1 MAFMLAA
8 PMLADSIS
16 PGELRRVLVIKLRHH
31 GDVLLSA
38 PVLSTLQRVAPQAEI
53 DALIYADT
61 RDMLAGH
68 PALAQLHVIDRQWKR
83 LGVVAQARAEWC
95 LLQALRARRYELI
108 VHLTES
114 RRGAWLTRWLGP
126 RWAVAPRQPGKFW
139 RRSFTHLYPRANHPR
154 RHTVESNL
162 DALRRLGIQPAEQ
175 DKRVV
180 LVPGDDAER
189 RVSALLS
196 EHRLG
201 KQAFVHCHPA
211 SRWQFKCWPA
221 KKMAATLDVLAG
233 QGLAVVLTAAP
244 DAGERALCAA
254 IAATAKAPV
263 IDLSGQLNLKE
274 LAALTARARLFV
286 GVDSAPMHIAAA
298 MGTPTVA
305 LFGPSGDIEWG
316 PWRVASRVVASQIH
330 PCRPCGLDGC
340 GGGKISECL
349 SKLPE
354 DEVIAACQFLL
365 TEISTTDASGTG
377 SAKL

>member
-1 MAFMLAA
+1 MLAA
-8 PMLADSIS
+8 PMLADFIS

-38 PVLSTLQRVAPQAEI
+38 PVLSTLQRAAPQAEI
-53 DALIYADT
+53 DALVYADT

-68 PALAQLHVIDRQWKR
+68 PALAQLHVIDRHWKR
-83 LGVVAQARAEWC
+83 LGVVAQARAEWR
-95 LLQALRARRYELI
+95 LLSALRARRYDLI

-114 RRGAWLTRWLGP
+114 RRGAWLTRWLRP

-139 RRSFTHLYPRANHPR
+139 RHSFTHLYPGANHPK

-162 DALRRLGIQPAEQ
+162 DALRRLGLPPTEA

-180 LVPGDDAER
+180 LVPGSAAESR
-189 RVSALLS
+189 IAAVLA

-201 KQAFVHCHPA
+201 EQPFVHCHPA

-221 KKMAATLDVLAG
+221 AKMVATLDALAG

-244 DAGERALCAA
+244 EDGERALCAA
-254 IAATAKAPV
+254 IAAAAKAPV

-316 PWRVASRVVASQIH
+316 PWRVPSRVVASQVH

-349 SKLPE
+349 SMLPE
-354 DEVIAACQFLL
+354 DEVIAACRSLL
-365 TEISTTDASGTG
+365 TESSSADASGTG